1 VWVTWVGRGSWIGL
15 GDRSRTAGAAANG
28 PEVRCTGGHTP
39 TAALGC
45 VGSVRVGRVT
55 WLRASRACTATRA
68 AKRSWAVLVAI
79 GCGGIA
85 RPRLLAK
92 RRGATLPQR
101 RERLTLVLVPAH
113 AAGSAKAAG
122 PHGQIRSL
130 GGAGGGWGAAGA
142 AGAGGRDERPG
153 VSCGA
158 IPLAPPLL
166 ALCSPS
172 ARPLAL
178 LSTAPLPGAAPRP
191 RPARTPHAMPTPA
204 GRCVRMLSH
213 SDKMQQRVRGC
224 RAACADAQALRAS
237 PLLPRPPVLGS
248 HRSRHLHPR
257 ASQRPASSTAGL
269 RAQKSRRQIPRRR
282 VFLWCWATRALV
294 GYRRAAT

>member
-1 VWVTWVGRGSWIGL
+1 MLLAARRPQDLMGKLDRWVARAEAGAQQAPQAPAGGMNGQVCPVGR
-15 GDRSRTAGAAANG
+15 SR
-28 PEVRCTGGHTP
+28 
-39 TAALGC
+39 
-45 VGSVRVGRVT
+45 
-55 WLRASRACTATRA
+55 W
-68 AKRSWAVLVAI
+68 
-79 GCGGIA
+79 
-85 RPRLLAK
+85 RP
-92 RRGATLPQR
+92 
-101 RERLTLVLVPAH
+101 
-113 AAGSAKAAG
+113 
-122 PHGQIRSL
+122 
-130 GGAGGGWGAAGA
+130 
-142 AGAGGRDERPG
+142 
-153 VSCGA
+153 
-158 IPLAPPLL
+158 
-166 ALCSPS
+166 LCSPS